1 MFWFLWFDF
10 VLISPIVERQEGRM
24 KGNQK
29 NICEF
34 YEIYIWFS
42 LLKIPERNY
51 DELSR
56 LSRMEWG
63 AFGARDVKPEF
74 AWAVSRAKTAERVF
88 EPCEKTQ
95 SAEKSFY
102 VKVISFSYFFP
113 FCFCA
118 HHHSPSRHSFMPLPF
133 IYNPLCALMA
143 RKKGQVFG
151 DILGER
157 ATTTTKGKVFLC
169 DEEMVFHHRP
179 RSNHWMKHI
188 RHDCCVFFVLW
199 IHEQYIKLGSLRA
212 KCSICPEHTFFF

>member
-1 MFWFLWFDF
+1 MMN
-10 VLISPIVERQEGRM
+10 SPDI
-24 KGNQK
+24 
-29 NICEF
+29 
-34 YEIYIWFS
+34 
-42 LLKIPERNY
+42 
-51 DELSR
+51 
-56 LSRMEWG
+56 RMEWG

-143 RKKGQVFG
+143 RKKGTSSVIF
-151 DILGER
+151 LVNER
-157 ATTTTKGKVFLC
+157 QRRRKEKFFYVTRKWFFIIVLVLIIEWNIFVTIAVCFLC
-169 DEEMVFHHRP
+169 YGYMNNTSSWDPWEQNARFVPSIHFSSNLISCRKILFMLLVIFWGWLNFHH
-179 RSNHWMKHI
+179 N
-188 RHDCCVFFVLW
+188 
-199 IHEQYIKLGSLRA
+199 LG
-212 KCSICPEHTFFF
+212 IIP